1 MAKNVKTSHL
11 HFLYKYFYTFK
22 IAEFQRFLPFLH
34 FYKKIEVDFF
44 ICSFEALY
52 FGACKTCKSVKRLG

>member
-11 HFLYKYFYTFK
+11 HFLYKYFYTLK
-22 IAEFQRFLPFLH
+22 IAESQRFLPFLH
-34 FYKKIEVDFF
+34 FYKKIEVDFS